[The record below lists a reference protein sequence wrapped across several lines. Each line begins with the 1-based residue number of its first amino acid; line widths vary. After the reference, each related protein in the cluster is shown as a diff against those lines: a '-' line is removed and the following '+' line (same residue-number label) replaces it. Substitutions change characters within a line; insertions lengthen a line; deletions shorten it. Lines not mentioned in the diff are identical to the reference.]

1 MAIPRMRLLRHM
13 VLELA
18 DSHGYPMCPGLPGRC
33 LQDALPKTMYYM
45 ADQEMH
51 RATTEPCLLTAL
63 YGINHRRIKGPLA
76 NQKEHRLN
84 LISPCRDH
92 RLHSRP

>member
-51 RATTEPCLLTAL
+51 RATT
-63 YGINHRRIKGPLA
+63 
-76 NQKEHRLN
+76 
-84 LISPCRDH
+84 
-92 RLHSRP
+92 